1 MQAIILAAGMGK
13 RLAEYTKNN
22 TKCMVPVNGVRL
34 VDRVLSDL
42 SELGLNRVVIVV
54 GYKGKELIDYIGHR
68 YDDKVKIEF
77 IDNPIYD
84 KTNNIYSLAL
94 AKEKMME
101 DDTIL
106 LESDLIFEKRM
117 LNLLMNDPFPNL
129 ALVAKYESWMDGT
142 MVRIDEDNN
151 IINFVPKAA
160 FKYSD
165 IDSYYKTVN
174 IYKFS
179 KDFSRNTY
187 IPFLKAY
194 MCTLGENEYYEQV
207 LRVISFLN
215 HSELKALPITDEKWY
230 EIDDKQDLDIAETI
244 FSEGEELWY
253 QYNRR
258 LGGYWRFPQMINFN
272 YLQNSYFPTRKMKD
286 ELISNFDYLINEHPS
301 GMAVNT
307 LLASKDFD
315 IKEEW
320 IVPGNGSAELIEHL
334 MPMLNGKLGIV
345 YPTFEEY
352 PNRYTENDIV
362 GFEPTNED
370 FHYTVDNLM
379 EFFADKSLSNLLLVN
394 PDNPSGNMISKR
406 DALKL
411 ADWCK
416 DKNIQLIVDESFI
429 DYCDGGLDESMMNN
443 EVLSAYSN
451 LIIIKSIS
459 KTYGISGLRIG
470 IMASSNEALIIN
482 MRNSLPIW
490 NINAFAEFF
499 MQILSKYSS
508 DYKKAMSK
516 LRKER
521 NRMKEELD
529 KIDFLRV
536 ISSQANYFL
545 CEVTKKYTAREL
557 GILLIKNNNFF
568 IKDCT
573 SKRALKGKQYIRI
586 SLRNEKDDNRLLEA
600 LRDL

>member
-42 SELGLNRVVIVV
+42 SELSLNRVVIVV

-117 LNLLMNDPFPNL
+117 LNLIVNDPFPNL

-151 IINFVPKAA
+151 IVNFVPKAA

-179 KDFSRNTY
+179 KEFSRNTY
-187 IPFLKAY
+187 IPFLEAY

-286 ELISNFDYLINEHPS
+286 ELISNFDYLVNEHPS

-307 LLASKDFD
+307 LLASKNFD
-315 IKEEW
+315 VKEEW

-334 MPMLNGKLGIV
+334 MPMLNGKLGMV

-370 FHYTVDNLM
+370 FRYTVDNLM
-379 EFFADKSLSNLLLVN
+379 EFFADKSLSNLLLIN

-411 ADWCK
+411 AEWCK

-443 EVLSAYSN
+443 EVLSAYPN

-459 KTYGISGLRIG
+459 KTYGVSGLRIG
-470 IMASSNEALIIN
+470 VMASSNDALIIN
-482 MRNSLPIW
+482 MRKSLPIW

-516 LRKER
+516 LKKER

-545 CEVTKKYTAREL
+545 CEVTKKYTARGL

-568 IKDCT
+568 IKDCS